1 MSKKYENI
9 HAYRGLKVAVTVKIS
24 AHSELQN
31 KNEKSNRAQTP
42 CRNKIPNRN
51 SNLFKP
57 KWVKLG
63 TLLKIPE
70 TKLKIQSLVTAR
82 AHTDNPKIKTTGLTP
97 IKRFL
102 YSHVARLTYLL
113 SRWLE

>member
-1 MSKKYENI
+1 MGQNPSRKTAAAKRIFLSYLSLSKKSEKI
-9 HAYRGLKVAVTVKIS
+9 QAYIGREVEVKVKITD
-24 AHSELQN
+24 HQELHN

-63 TLLKIPE
+63 TLLK
-70 TKLKIQSLVTAR
+70 KFR
-82 AHTDNPKIKTTGLTP
+82 N
-97 IKRFL
+97 
-102 YSHVARLTYLL
+102 
-113 SRWLE
+113 